1 MLRRAMKAKQ
11 TGFTLIELMFTIV
24 VLAVLLGI
32 GVPNFRDFVR
42 NSRMTSAANDLLADL
57 NLARSEAVKRRV
69 PVTLCKST
77 DGTSC
82 SDTSDSTPF
91 RRWIVFVDDANPA
104 AASTTNDGNGAVETG
119 ETVLKDTSISGAI
132 PTAAN
137 TGRRVIYLPSG
148 FPVSDATNGLSR
160 VLFCDSRGTA
170 ITAGGQTAARGVAVS
185 ATGRAVVS
193 RDKAKIEAST
203 GGGGFG
209 GCP

>member
-1 MLRRAMKAKQ
+1 MKAKQ

-42 NSRMTSAANDLLADL
+42 NSRMTAGANDLLADV

-77 DGTSC
+77 DGATC
-82 SDTSDSTPF
+82 SDASDTTPF

-104 AASTTNDGNGAVETG
+104 AASGNDGNG
-119 ETVLKDTSISGAI
+119 TVDTISAQI
-132 PTAAN
+132 PTATN
-137 TGRRVIYLPSG
+137 VGRRIVYRPSG
-148 FPVSDATNGLSR
+148 FPNAGDAARLER
-160 VLFCDSRGTA
+160 VLLCDSRGSA
-170 ITAGGQTAARGVAVS
+170 ISAGGMTAARGVSIS

-193 RDKAKIEAST
+193 RDKAKIDAATTS
-203 GGGGFG
+203 GGFG